1 MPSNSQETS
10 TTFGFRYVNGSPY
23 FDIKLTDDLV
33 NAIEADFRIEIE
45 TLLLENK
52 SLQIT
57 IHLKSF
63 RSNINFHT
71 IVPYW
76 DKSSYDTYHFLNA
89 ICRLDKIEIYLR
101 STDNTLLFQKLVC
114 LNSTFK
120 EHCKYY
126 LSHFIPYQ
134 ERADIKTTL
143 EYIPESFLVPYS
155 AKNYFTFLCKI
166 EAIIF
171 NKIKFLSDE
180 DIHLDIKTMKDRI
193 TFSLSYSNQSFAFI
207 TMGTNEINQ
216 EVIDDFNEFLNL
228 DTIEIFI
235 GESSMKEKMFIKF
248 IKPID
253 SKLKSVVQE
262 FFYNIR

>member
-1 MPSNSQETS
+1 MTSHSYETP
-10 TTFGFRYVNGSPY
+10 TTFGFRYENGSPY
-23 FDIKLTDDLV
+23 FDIQLTDDLV

-45 TLLLENK
+45 TLLLENN

-76 DKSSYDTYHFLNA
+76 DKTAYNTSHFLNA

-101 STDNTLLFQKLVC
+101 SPDNTLLYKKMVHLS
-114 LNSTFK
+114 STFK

-126 LSHFIPYQ
+126 LSNFIPYQ
-134 ERADIKTTL
+134 ERDDIKATL
-143 EYIPESFLVPYS
+143 EYIPTSFLVPYS

-166 EAIIF
+166 ETNIF
-171 NKIKFLSDE
+171 NRIKFLSDE
-180 DIHLDIKTMKDRI
+180 DIHLDIKTLKNRI
-193 TFSLSYSNQSFAFI
+193 TFSLTYNNQSIAYI
-207 TMGTNEINQ
+207 NMGTNDINK
-216 EVIDDFNEFLNL
+216 EVIDDFKEFLNL
-228 DTIEIFI
+228 NSIEIFI
-235 GESSMKEKMFIKF
+235 GESSMTENMFIKY

-253 SKLKSVVQE
+253 SELKKVAQD
-262 FFYNIR
+262 FFRNL